1 MKTAYWIHLYK
12 AKRYLP
18 SVFVCWG
25 CQSTA
30 NGVATATAIYFLTV
44 TGSGCLPSWVLPGLS
59 SSLADGCILTVTSH
73 ELFFVTVEGE
83 KYIWC
88 FFL

>member
-44 TGSGCLPSWVLPGLS
+44 TGSGCLPSWVLPDLS
-59 SSLADGCILTVTSH
+59 SSLADGHFLTVSSRCLPYVQIFFQCPKF
-73 ELFFVTVEGE
+73 LF
-83 KYIWC
+83 
-88 FFL
+88 